1 MKIYD
6 ETGKY
11 EKEMEYR
18 TVLEEWEIS
27 RDAQDAEQVKHSV
40 ALPALVHMI
49 T

>member
-1 MKIYD
+1 MYD

-27 RDAQDAEQVKHSV
+27 RAAQDAEKVQHSV
-40 ALPALVHMI
+40 PLPALVHMI